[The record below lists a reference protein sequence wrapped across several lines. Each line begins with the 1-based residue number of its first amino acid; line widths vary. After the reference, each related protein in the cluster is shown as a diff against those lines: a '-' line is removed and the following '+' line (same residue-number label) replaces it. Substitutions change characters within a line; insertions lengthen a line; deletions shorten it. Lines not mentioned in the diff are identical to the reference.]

1 MRVLGIETSCDET
14 AAAIVEDGRRPDR
27 PLLLSGRGLSES
39 GSCSGHLSGAPARAG
54 TPRAHAEPGLSSAPD
69 ESPGARDRMGPDV
82 RVLGI
87 ETSCDETAA
96 AIVEDGRRPLADV
109 VATQIEIHRRWGGV
123 VPELASR
130 NHVVQVM
137 PVVDEALSRAGL
149 GPEGIDAVA
158 VTSGPGLV
166 GALLVGVQA
175 AKALALAW
183 GKPLVRVNHLEGHLV
198 AAFLAETPPTFPF
211 LGLVVSGGHTSLYA
225 ARGFGD
231 YALLGQTR
239 DDAAGEAFD
248 KGAKLLGLPYPGGV
262 AIDRLAKEGDPAAI
276 RFPKAI
282 VKGADLDF
290 SFSGLK
296 TALLHHV
303 RKHGVPAGQA
313 LADLC
318 ASYQEA
324 IVRALVEKAFRAA
337 RRLQFERLVL
347 SGGVAANSRLRAATA
362 ARAAEYEGMQVFLPP
377 VKLCTDN
384 AAMIA
389 VAGTHALER
398 GERSGPELNA
408 DPAWRL

>member
-1 MRVLGIETSCDET
+1 MRSCAKSVRCGIAGNAPMHPITDKVRQVDYHGHFT
-14 AAAIVEDGRRPDR
+14 AACGHAIYT
-27 PLLLSGRGLSES
+27 
-39 GSCSGHLSGAPARAG
+39 ARNYPKEYWNKIAFIC
-54 TPRAHAEPGLSSAPD
+54 EP
-69 ESPGARDRMGPDV
+69 
-82 RVLGI
+82 
-87 ETSCDETAA
+87 T
-96 AIVEDGRRPLADV
+96 
-109 VATQIEIHRRWGGV
+109 
-123 VPELASR
+123 
-130 NHVVQVM
+130 
-137 PVVDEALSRAGL
+137 
-149 GPEGIDAVA
+149 
-158 VTSGPGLV
+158 
-166 GALLVGVQA
+166 
-175 AKALALAW
+175 
-183 GKPLVRVNHLEGHLV
+183 GHLV
-198 AAFLAETPPTFPF
+198 AAFLSETPPSFPY

-231 YALLGQTR
+231 YALLGHTR

-262 AIDRLAKEGDPAAI
+262 AIDRLAKEGDARAI

-303 RKHGVPAGQA
+303 KKHGVPEGKA

-347 SGGVAANSRLRAATA
+347 SGGVAANSRLRAAVSEK
-362 ARAAEYEGMQVFLPP
+362 AAEYEGMQVFLPAP
-377 VKLCTDN
+377 RLCTDN

-389 VAGTHALER
+389 VAGTHALLR
-398 GERSGPELNA
+398 GERAGPDLNA

>member
-1 MRVLGIETSCDET
+1 
-14 AAAIVEDGRRPDR
+14 
-27 PLLLSGRGLSES
+27 
-39 GSCSGHLSGAPARAG
+39 
-54 TPRAHAEPGLSSAPD
+54 
-69 ESPGARDRMGPDV
+69 
-82 RVLGI
+82 
-87 ETSCDETAA
+87 
-96 AIVEDGRRPLADV
+96 
-109 VATQIEIHRRWGGV
+109 V

-137 PVVDEALSRAGL
+137 PVVDEALASAGVVP
-149 GPEGIDAVA
+149 GGIDAVA

-183 GKPLVRVNHLEGHLV
+183 GKPLVGVNHLEGHLV
-198 AAFLAETPPTFPF
+198 AAFLSETPPAFPY

-225 ARGFGD
+225 ARAFGD
-231 YALLGQTR
+231 YRLLGHTR

-248 KGAKLLGLPYPGGV
+248 KGAKLLGLAYPGGV
-262 AIDRLAKEGDPAAI
+262 AIDRLAREGDRTAHP
-276 RFPKAI
+276 FPKAI

-296 TALLHHV
+296 TALLRHV
-303 RKHGVPAGQA
+303 RRHGVPEGKG

-337 RRLQFERLVL
+337 RRLQFDRLVL
-347 SGGVAANSRLRAATA
+347 SGGVAANSRLRDAVAE
-362 ARAAEYEGMQVFLPP
+362 RAGEYEGMQLFLPP
-377 VKLCTDN
+377 PRLCTDN

-389 VAGTHALER
+389 VAGTHALLR
-398 GERSGPELNA
+398 GERAGTDLNA

>member
-1 MRVLGIETSCDET
+1 MKVLGIETSCDET
-14 AAAIVEDGRRPDR
+14 AAAVVEDGRRA
-27 PLLLSGRGLSES
+27 LS
-39 GSCSGHLSGAPARAG
+39 
-54 TPRAHAEPGLSSAPD
+54 
-69 ESPGARDRMGPDV
+69 
-82 RVLGI
+82 
-87 ETSCDETAA
+87 
-96 AIVEDGRRPLADV
+96 DV

-137 PVVDEALSRAGL
+137 PVVDEALSRAGVT
-149 GPEGIDAVA
+149 PQAIDAVA

-166 GALLVGVQA
+166 GALLVGVQV
-175 AKALALAW
+175 AKALAAAW
-183 GKPLVRVNHLEGHLV
+183 AKPLVRVNHLEGHLV
-198 AAFLAETPPTFPF
+198 AAFLSDEPPAFPY

-225 ARGFGD
+225 ARAFGD
-231 YALLGQTR
+231 YRLLGHTR

-262 AIDRLAKEGDPAAI
+262 AIDRLAKDGDAAAI

-282 VKGADLDF
+282 VKGAELDF

-303 RKHGVPAGQA
+303 RKHGVPEGKA

-324 IVRALVEKAFRAA
+324 IVRALVDKLFRAA
-337 RRLQFERLVL
+337 RRLQFERVVL
-347 SGGVAANSRLRAATA
+347 SGGVAANSRLRAAVA
-362 ARAAEYEGMQVFLPP
+362 ERAREYEGMTVSLPAP
-377 VKLCTDN
+377 RLCTDN

-389 VAGTHALER
+389 VAGTHALLR
-398 GERSGPELNA
+398 GERAGPELSA

>member
-1 MRVLGIETSCDET
+1 M
-14 AAAIVEDGRRPDR
+14 
-27 PLLLSGRGLSES
+27 
-39 GSCSGHLSGAPARAG
+39 
-54 TPRAHAEPGLSSAPD
+54 
-69 ESPGARDRMGPDV
+69 
-82 RVLGI
+82 
-87 ETSCDETAA
+87 
-96 AIVEDGRRPLADV
+96 
-109 VATQIEIHRRWGGV
+109 
-123 VPELASR
+123 
-130 NHVVQVM
+130 
-137 PVVDEALSRAGL
+137 
-149 GPEGIDAVA
+149 
-158 VTSGPGLV
+158 TSGPGLV

-183 GKPLVRVNHLEGHLV
+183 QKPLVGVNHLEGHLL
-198 AAFLAETPPTFPF
+198 AAFLGEAPPTFPY

-231 YALLGQTR
+231 YRLLGQTR

-276 RFPKAI
+276 RFPRAI

-303 RKHGVPAGQA
+303 RKHGVPEGQG

-337 RRLQFERLVL
+337 RRLSASTGWCCPAGWRPTAGCAPRCGPRGRVRGHDRLP
-347 SGGVAANSRLRAATA
+347 A
-362 ARAAEYEGMQVFLPP
+362 
-377 VKLCTDN
+377 
-384 AAMIA
+384 
-389 VAGTHALER
+389 R
-398 GERSGPELNA
+398 GEALHRQRRHDRRGRHPRPRPRGA
-408 DPAWRL
+408 APAPT

>member
-1 MRVLGIETSCDET
+1 MRVLAIETSCDET
-14 AAAIVEDGRRPDR
+14 AAAIVEDGRR
-27 PLLLSGRGLSES
+27 
-39 GSCSGHLSGAPARAG
+39 A
-54 TPRAHAEPGLSSAPD
+54 
-69 ESPGARDRMGPDV
+69 
-82 RVLGI
+82 
-87 ETSCDETAA
+87 
-96 AIVEDGRRPLADV
+96 LADV
-109 VATQIEIHRRWGGV
+109 VATQIDIHRRWGGV

-137 PVVDEALSRAGL
+137 PVIDEALSRAGV
-149 GPEGIDAVA
+149 GPEGIDAIA
-158 VTSGPGLV
+158 VTGGPGLV

-198 AAFLAETPPTFPF
+198 AAFLSEAAPAFPF

-225 ARGFGD
+225 AEGFGD
-231 YALLGQTR
+231 YRLLGQTR

-262 AIDRLAKEGDPAAI
+262 AIDRLAKEGDARAI

-303 RKHGVPAGQA
+303 KKHGVPEGKA

-337 RRLQFERLVL
+337 RRLQYDRLVL
-347 SGGVAANSRLRAATA
+347 SGGVAANSRLRGAVAEK
-362 ARAAEYEGMQVFLPP
+362 AREYEGMEVFLPAP
-377 VKLCTDN
+377 KLCTDN

-389 VAGTHALER
+389 VAGTHAFLR
-398 GERSGPELNA
+398 GERAGADLNA

>member
-1 MRVLGIETSCDET
+1 MKILAIETSCDET
-14 AAAIVEDGRRPDR
+14 AAAVVEDGRR
-27 PLLLSGRGLSES
+27 
-39 GSCSGHLSGAPARAG
+39 A
-54 TPRAHAEPGLSSAPD
+54 
-69 ESPGARDRMGPDV
+69 
-82 RVLGI
+82 
-87 ETSCDETAA
+87 
-96 AIVEDGRRPLADV
+96 LADV

-137 PVVDEALSRAGL
+137 PVVDEALSRAGV
-149 GPEGIDAVA
+149 GPDGIDAIA

-183 GKPLVRVNHLEGHLV
+183 QKPLVRVNHLEGHLV
-198 AAFLAETPPTFPF
+198 AAFLSETAPAFPY
-211 LGLVVSGGHTSLYA
+211 LGLVVSGGHTSLYSA
-225 ARGFGD
+225 ERFGA
-231 YALLGQTR
+231 YRLLGQTR

-248 KGAKLLGLPYPGGV
+248 KGAKLLGLPYPGGI
-262 AIDRLAKEGDPAAI
+262 AIDRLAREGDARAI

-282 VKGADLDF
+282 VKGSELDF

-296 TALLHHV
+296 TSLLHHV
-303 RKHGVPAGQA
+303 KKHGVPEGRG

-337 RRLQFERLVL
+337 RRLQFDRLVL
-347 SGGVAANSRLRAATA
+347 AGGVAANSRLRAAVSEK
-362 ARAAEYEGMQVFLPP
+362 AAEYEGMEVFLPAP
-377 VKLCTDN
+377 RLCTDN

-389 VAGTHALER
+389 VAGTHAFLR
-398 GERSGPELNA
+398 GERAGSDLNA

>member
-1 MRVLGIETSCDET
+1 MKVLAIETSCDET
-14 AAAIVEDGRRPDR
+14 AAAVVEDGRR
-27 PLLLSGRGLSES
+27 
-39 GSCSGHLSGAPARAG
+39 A
-54 TPRAHAEPGLSSAPD
+54 
-69 ESPGARDRMGPDV
+69 
-82 RVLGI
+82 
-87 ETSCDETAA
+87 
-96 AIVEDGRRPLADV
+96 LADV
-109 VATQIEIHRRWGGV
+109 VSTQIDIHRRWGGV

-137 PVVDEALSRAGL
+137 PVVDEALSRAGV
-149 GPEGIDAVA
+149 GPDGIDAIA

-175 AKALALAW
+175 AKSLALAW
-183 GKPLVRVNHLEGHLV
+183 QKPLVRVNHLEGHLV
-198 AAFLAETPPTFPF
+198 AAFLSESAPAFPY

-225 ARGFGD
+225 AHGFGD
-231 YALLGQTR
+231 YRLLGQTR

-262 AIDRLAKEGDPAAI
+262 AIDRLAKEGDARAI

-303 RKHGVPAGQA
+303 KKHGLPEGKG

-337 RRLQFERLVL
+337 RRLQYDRLVL
-347 SGGVAANSRLRAATA
+347 SGGVAANSRLRAAVA
-362 ARAAEYEGMQVFLPP
+362 ERAREYEGMEVFLPAP
-377 VKLCTDN
+377 RLCTDN

-389 VAGTHALER
+389 VAGTHAFLR
-398 GERSGPELNA
+398 GERAGADLDA